1 MSDLISRQS
10 VYDMLHGLGGCDA
23 SDEWSNG
30 WDKAIDTAIGELN
43 EIPTAY
49 DVDKVVEQLE
59 GESYI
64 IGVNATVNSDTTA
77 DYIEGFNDMVNI
89 SLSIVKGAVKDE

>member
-49 DVDKVVEQLE
+49 DVDKVIEQLE
-59 GESYI
+59 
-64 IGVNATVNSDTTA
+64 
-77 DYIEGFNDMVNI
+77 DYGKYKGLLWITDNPANCDNYVPVREVKK
-89 SLSIVKGAVKDE
+89 IVKGAVKDE